1 MISIIGAG
9 PAGSYLASLL
19 NDEVQIF
26 DYKEEVG
33 KPIQC
38 TGVLTNK
45 FESFIKEKKFVDN
58 KIFNIELNS
67 KNESYT
73 IKLKK
78 PEFIINRHKYDNYL
92 LEKAIDNGAKIHK
105 KHMLK
110 NFSNNKIYFTN
121 SKAYETDILVG
132 ADGPMSKVNKITN
145 IQNNKK
151 YWVAKQIKVKYKTSP
166 DTYRVFFN
174 IPDFFSWVVPE
185 NDEIAR
191 IGCASV
197 NNINYHFE
205 NLTKILNIK
214 KENIIEYEG
223 ALIPQYNPLNRYNK
237 NNIYLIGDAASL
249 IKNISGGGLL
259 PAIKSANAL
268 ANSLNKN
275 KSYKK
280 ELSKTVLKG
289 LNLNYLTRKTLN
301 KFSEKDYDKLI
312 RILKEYKIDNLDRD
326 DLKYSDFLKPK
337 LALFSLNALI
347 RNI

>member
-19 NDEVQIF
+19 DDEIRIF
-26 DYKEEVG
+26 DYKKEIG

-58 KIFNIELNS
+58 RIFNIELNS

-73 IKLKK
+73 IRLKK
-78 PEFIINRHKYDNYL
+78 PEFIIDRHKYDNYL
-92 LEKAIDNGAKIHK
+92 LERAIDKGAKFYP
-105 KHMLK
+105 KHMFS
-110 NFSNNKIYFTN
+110 NFSDNKIYFSN
-121 SKAYETDILVG
+121 SRTYETDVLVG
-132 ADGPMSKVNKITN
+132 ADGPLSKVNKMAE
-145 IQNNKK
+145 IQDNKK
-151 YWVAKQIKVKYKTSP
+151 FWVAKQIKVKYRTES

-191 IGCASV
+191 IGCASSINV
-197 NNINYHFE
+197 NQHFE
-205 NLTKILNIK
+205 SLMKALKVK
-214 KENIIEYEG
+214 KESIIEYEG
-223 ALIPQYNPLNRYNK
+223 ALIPKYAPMQRYQK
-237 NNIYLIGDAASL
+237 DNIYLIGDAASL

-259 PAIKSANAL
+259 PAIKSSHALANAL
-268 ANSLNKN
+268 NKKKN
-275 KSYKK
+275 YKR

-289 LNLNYLTRKTLN
+289 LNLNYITRNVLN

-312 RILKEYKIDNLDRD
+312 KILKEYKIESLDRD
-326 DLKYSDFLKPK
+326 DLRYSDFMKPR
-337 LALFSLNALI
+337 LAFLSLNVLI
-347 RNI
+347 KNL